1 MRVAVRADASTL
13 IGTGH
18 VMRCLSLADAL
29 VAEGA
34 QVRFLSRDLPAP
46 LSELLQARGHG
57 QVPLPAGPAD
67 ENLDA
72 EQSRAAAGRVDWW
85 VVDHYALGETWERA
99 VTRGT
104 ASRVLAI
111 DDLERAHECDIL
123 LDQNLGPDADD
134 RYAGLV
140 PPRCSR
146 LLGPRHALLRPEFGE
161 QRQRLQPRSGP
172 VRRLVVFMGGM
183 DADNVTGRVL
193 EAIAISGLDGLVL
206 DVVIGAG
213 HPAAAAVQAQVAAWP
228 GATCHVQTTRMAEL
242 LAAADLAIGA
252 GGGATWERC
261 ALGVPTLALC
271 IADNQREPLRRAADR
286 GIVCVPDLADQVDVK
301 SLAIHLRALAGN
313 AALRSWLSRRAF
325 DCVDGQGARRLA
337 RRMRGVDLVM
347 RVAERADCD
356 RLHAWR
362 NHPSVRTVSRD
373 PQAIELETHRRWFET
388 VLADSR
394 RHLLIGERAGQPV
407 GVVRFDLQTADT
419 AEVSIY
425 MVPEQVGQGL
435 GGPLLLAA
443 EDWLRHARPD
453 VNLLRAHV
461 RAGNEA
467 SRRLFDGCG
476 YACVGTD
483 HHKRISH
490 ER

>member
-1 MRVAVRADASTL
+1 MRVAVRADASTV

-29 VAEGA
+29 LAEGA
-34 QVRFLSRDLPAP
+34 QIRFLCRDLPAP
-46 LSELLQARGHG
+46 LAELLHAHGHG
-57 QVPLPAGPAD
+57 LLPLLSGPAD
-67 ENLDA
+67 EGLDA
-72 EQSRAAAGRVDWW
+72 DQSRTAAGHVDWW
-85 VVDHYALGETWERA
+85 VVDHYALGERWERA
-99 VTRGT
+99 VTQGT
-104 ASRVLAI
+104 ASRLLAI
-111 DDLERAHECDIL
+111 DDLERAHDCDIL
-123 LDQNLGPDADD
+123 LDQNLGPDPDD

-140 PPRCSR
+140 LPRCSR
-146 LLGPRHALLRPEFGE
+146 LLGPKHALLRPEFGE
-161 QRQRLQPRSGP
+161 HRQRVRPRSGP
-172 VRRLVVFMGGM
+172 VRRLLVFMGGV

-193 EAIAISGLDGLVL
+193 EAIAIADLDDVIL

-213 HPAAAAVQAQVAAWP
+213 HPATAAVQAQVAARP
-228 GATCHVQTTRMAEL
+228 RATCHVHTPRMVEL
-242 LAAADLAIGA
+242 LTVADLAIGA

-271 IADNQREPLRRAADR
+271 IADNQREPLRRAAER
-286 GIVCVPDLADQVDVK
+286 GIVCVPDVADQVDVNA
-301 SLAIHLRALAGN
+301 LAAHLRALSGN
-313 AALRSWLSRRAF
+313 SSLRSWLSRRAF

-337 RRMRGVDLVM
+337 RRMRGVDIVI
-347 RVAERADCD
+347 RVAELADCD
-356 RLHAWR
+356 RLHTWR
-362 NHPSVRTVSRD
+362 NHTSVRTVSRD
-373 PQAIELETHRRWFET
+373 PQVIELDTHRRWFET

-394 RHLLIGERAGQPV
+394 RHLLIGERSGQPV
-407 GVVRFDLQTADT
+407 GVVRFDLQAAGA

-476 YACVGTD
+476 YAWVGTD
-483 HHKRISH
+483 HHKRLFP
-490 ER
+490 

>member
-1 MRVAVRADASTL
+1 MRVAVRADASTV

-29 VAEGA
+29 LAEGA
-34 QVRFLSRDLPAP
+34 QIRFLCRDLPAP
-46 LSELLQARGHG
+46 LAELLHAHGHG
-57 QVPLPAGPAD
+57 LLPLLSGPTD
-67 ENLDA
+67 ESLDA
-72 EQSRAAAGRVDWW
+72 DQSRTAAGHVDWW
-85 VVDHYALGETWERA
+85 VVDHYALGERWERA
-99 VTRGT
+99 VTQGT

-111 DDLERAHECDIL
+111 DDLERAHDCDIL
-123 LDQNLGPDADD
+123 LDQNLGPDPDD

-146 LLGPRHALLRPEFGE
+146 LLGPKNALLRPEFGE
-161 QRQRLQPRSGP
+161 HRQRMRPRSGP
-172 VRRLVVFMGGM
+172 VRRLLVFMGGV

-193 EAIAISGLDGLVL
+193 EAIAIADLDDVIL

-213 HPAAAAVQAQVAAWP
+213 HPATAAVRAQVAAWP
-228 GATCHVQTTRMAEL
+228 RATCHVHTSRMAEL

-271 IADNQREPLRRAADR
+271 IADNQREPLRRAAER
-286 GIVCVPDLADQVDVK
+286 GIVCVPDVADQVDVNA
-301 SLAIHLRALAGN
+301 LAAHLRALAGN
-313 AALRSWLSRRAF
+313 SALRSWLSRRAF

-337 RRMRGVDLVM
+337 RRMRGVDIVM
-347 RVAERADCD
+347 RVAEPADCD

-373 PQAIELETHRRWFET
+373 PQAIELDTHRRWFET
-388 VLADSR
+388 VLADSQ
-394 RHLLIGERAGQPV
+394 RHLLIGERAGRPV
-407 GVVRFDLQTADT
+407 GVVRFDLQAEGA

-483 HHKRISH
+483 HHKGIFP
-490 ER
+490 